1 MFIKISNKNFSI
13 TLCKL
18 FFKSPINKSLSNS
31 DYNWIYNMKRFN
43 YIPCSC
49 NNISECRSKTKV
61 DKNTIINNV
70 DTSMLKQ
77 ISNLK
82 GNYI

>member
-18 FFKSPINKSLSNS
+18 FFKTPMNKSLNNS
-31 DYNWIYNMKRFN
+31 DYNWIYNMKQFKR
-43 YIPCSC
+43 IPCLC

-61 DKNTIINNV
+61 DKNTIINKN

-82 GNYI
+82 KNYI